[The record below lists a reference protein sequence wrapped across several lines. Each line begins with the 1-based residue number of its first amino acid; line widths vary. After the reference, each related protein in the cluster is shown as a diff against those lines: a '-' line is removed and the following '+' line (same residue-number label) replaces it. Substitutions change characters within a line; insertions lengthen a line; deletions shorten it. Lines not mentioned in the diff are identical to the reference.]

1 MADLQFEVDT
11 AGLITVDSVELKD
24 VCDNAWKQGISQDLD
39 MSSSTPQGR
48 ISLGTTA
55 ILENIQGKIAR
66 LANIG
71 NIFYA
76 RGGTLTALASS
87 FGYFRKAPVLGTVLM
102 ELTVKGD
109 RSFALYRRPNNEPLI
124 VVSDGNLEYAY
135 YGSYA
140 YNPSIP
146 PKETDKIYLTFI
158 QTSLSEEVSKPNTIN
173 QIVSADGFQ
182 DSSILISVNN
192 PNYSISGVPEESDE
206 DLKKRMGLTG
216 YAGRTLAL
224 PESCVARISNLDGV
238 LSTNFAE
245 NKDSVATTV
254 DDITLP
260 PHSMVI
266 CVDGGND
273 TEIAKQISIA
283 ESQGCTY
290 VGNTDVYCQ
299 SENDFYTYSYKIQR
313 PTYTNLS
320 ITINVNTLSD
330 EATASAETSVK
341 DAISLYF
348 SKNYPRLGQVITAAD
363 IIYALENIPKTIFSS
378 VSFDYGSTTDAMSAT
393 SKVDEVFVIDVDN
406 ITVNATQ
413 VV

>member
-55 ILENIQGKIAR
+55 ILENIQGKIAP
-66 LANIG
+66 LSNIG

-76 RGGTLTALASS
+76 QGGTLTALASS
-87 FGYFRKAPVLGTVLM
+87 FGYFRKSQVLGTVLM

-109 RSFALYRRPNNEPLI
+109 RSFALIRNPNGKPLI

-135 YGSYA
+135 YGSKVYI
-140 YNPSIP
+140 PIP

-192 PNYSISGVPEESDE
+192 PNYSIAGVSEESDE

-245 NKDSVATTV
+245 NKDSVEKVV

-273 TEIAKQISIA
+273 TEIARQISIA

-290 VGNTDVYCQ
+290 VGNTDVYCN
-299 SENDFYTYSYKIQR
+299 SKNERYTYSYKIQR
-313 PTYTNLS
+313 PTYTQLS
-320 ITINVNTLSD
+320 IALNVNTLSD

-363 IIYALENIPKTIFSS
+363 IIYALENVPKTIFSS
-378 VSFDYGSTTDAMSAT
+378 VSFSYGDTTGSMSAT
-393 SKVDEVFVIDVDN
+393 PNVDEVFVIDINN